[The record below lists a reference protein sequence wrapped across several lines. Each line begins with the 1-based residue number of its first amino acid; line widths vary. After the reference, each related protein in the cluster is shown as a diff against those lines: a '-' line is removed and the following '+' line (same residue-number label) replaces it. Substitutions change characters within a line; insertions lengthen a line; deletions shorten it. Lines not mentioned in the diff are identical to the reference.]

1 MERFKCQPSFLT
13 FIFEAVL
20 VRICDHI
27 SLPLYMH
34 DYSFFSCTKP
44 CLAIVQQYSMH
55 QTSTKYQRFA
65 RKIGLSTAQE
75 GTSASDFLE
84 FLLGY
89 ARTQNGAPHCTL
101 VVLNSIL
108 YAHRHY
114 QHHQYTAICHYD
126 QKYGISSKYHDAISA
141 DD

>member
-1 MERFKCQPSFLT
+1 MEAIKCQASFLT

-20 VRICDHI
+20 FRYEIIYHYHFICMI
-27 SLPLYMH
+27 IL
-34 DYSFFSCTKP
+34 FFCTKP

-55 QTSTKYQRFA
+55 QTSTKHQRFA

-89 ARTQNGAPHCTL
+89 ARTQNGALHCTL
-101 VVLNSIL
+101 VVRIVQSSAPPPAI
-108 YAHRHY
+108 HS
-114 QHHQYTAICHYD
+114 YTALWPKFTGFCPKNIF
-126 QKYGISSKYHDAISA
+126 SA
-141 DD
+141 HHLKVI